1 MQGIT
6 AHTGEIAAL
15 TAALCWALSTVMY
28 RPIGLSLSP
37 LVMNLFK
44 GMIAVALLCLTV
56 AAGHLLAGRPPGG
69 VSTWGMSLGG
79 MSPGVVVLLAVS
91 GVVGIGIG
99 DTAFFAALWHLGSR
113 RALLLG
119 TLAPPL
125 TALIGWAFLGETLS
139 LGACA
144 GIGLTVAGVAWVITE
159 RSDQRG
165 HAPPGRLWWGVGCGV
180 FFALTQAVGAVIS
193 RKAMVDTQAGAE
205 LTALVRLVA
214 GTLAVGLM
222 LPFAQRLSR
231 DAGTTAAQKKPMTRR
246 GWALF
251 FVAVTTGT
259 YLGIWLQQVAL
270 DHTDA
275 GVAQTLQSTSPLFV
289 LPIAAVLGERVSP
302 RAIAGAAVAVAG
314 IVLLFGNS

>member
-1 MQGIT
+1 MN
-6 AHTGEIAAL
+6 
-15 TAALCWALSTVMY
+15 

-56 AAGHLLAGRPPGG
+56 TAGYVLAGRSP
-69 VSTWGMSLGG
+69 GG
-79 MSPGVVVLLAVS
+79 MSGGVVVLLAVS
-91 GVVGIGIG
+91 GVVGIGLG

-119 TLAPPL
+119 TLSPPL
-125 TALIGWAFLGETLS
+125 AAVIGLLFLGETMS

-165 HAPPGRLWWGVGCGV
+165 HAPPGRLWWGVGLGV

-205 LTALVRLVA
+205 MTALVRLIA
-214 GTLAVGLM
+214 GTLTVLVI
-222 LPFAQRLSR
+222 LPFAIRRNPNAS
-231 DAGTTAAQKKPMTRR
+231 TTAPRKKPMTRR

-251 FVAVTTGT
+251 FVAVVTGT

-270 DHTDA
+270 DHTHA
-275 GVAQTLQSTSPLFV
+275 GIAQTLQSTSPLFV
-289 LPIAAVLGERVSP
+289 LPIAAVLGERVSL
-302 RAIAGAAVAVAG
+302 RAIAGAAVAVGG
-314 IVLLFGNS
+314 IVLLFSSG